1 MSKTVVINDKYGP
14 LFDIDNSDRYFICT
28 GGRGSGKSFSI
39 TIFLVNLTFTKGHKI
54 LFTRYTLTS
63 AKTSI
68 IPQFIECLEALGYGS
83 ETFEITNDTITN
95 KITGSQILFKGI
107 KTSSGVQTASLK
119 SLTGITYFVVDEA
132 EELVDEEV
140 FNKIDYSVRVKG
152 VQNRVILIMNPATVD
167 NWIYKRWFLN
177 GKVTKNTTYIHT
189 TYLDNID
196 NLNEDIVQS
205 FNDMKEND
213 PKQYEHVVLGGWKL
227 KADGVI
233 FENWERGEFDTS
245 LPYLYGADY
254 GFAADPSTLVKVA
267 IDSKNKKLYV
277 EEKLYQKHLST
288 DQLKKLYHEIVKTD
302 LVVCD
307 SAELRLIND
316 LISDNIN
323 AQPTMKKAGSVV
335 AGLQSIKGYKMI
347 VCGESSNLVTELN
360 NYHWIFKDTVNG
372 SSSIPIDKYNHLI
385 DAMRYAFQH
394 LKVN

>member
-1 MSKTVVINDKYGP
+1 MSEIKLNHKYNRLFVEDK
-14 LFDIDNSDRYFICT
+14 RYYYVT
-28 GGRGSGKSFSI
+28 GGRGSGKSYGV
-39 TIFLVNLTFTKGHKI
+39 TTFLVNLTYTPGHKI
-54 LFTRYTLTS
+54 LFLRYTMTS
-63 AKTSI
+63 AHLSI
-68 IPQFIECLEALGYGS
+68 IPQFTQVIEDLGIES
-83 ETFEITNDTITN
+83 HFEINKTEITNKQTGVSILFRGV
-95 KITGSQILFKGI
+95 KTGS
-107 KTSSGVQTASLK
+107 TSQTANLK
-119 SLTGITYFVVDEA
+119 SITGITTVVFDEF
-132 EELVDEEV
+132 EEIPDRQI
-140 FNKIDYSVRVKG
+140 FKKIDYSVRVKG
-152 VQNRVILIMNPATVD
+152 IQNRVIMIQNPSTKQFWGYEEYFLI
-167 NWIYKRWFLN
+167 KR
-177 GKVTKNTTYIHT
+177 KDTTYIHT

-233 FENWERGEFDTS
+233 FENWERGEFDSS

-254 GFAADPSTLVKVA
+254 GFAADPSTLIKVA

-323 AQPTMKKAGSVV
+323 AQPTVKKAGSVV
-335 AGLQSIKGYKMI
+335 AGIQSIKGYKMI
-347 VCGESSNLVTELN
+347 VCGDSSNLVTELN

-372 SSSIPIDKYNHLI
+372 SSSIPIDKYNHLL
-385 DAMRYAFQH
+385 DALRYAFQY
-394 LKVN
+394 LKGN